1 MIEKDFNVNFAD
13 ALGERYITYAMA
25 TIMSRSLPDVRDGIK
40 PVHRRLLY
48 AMLKLRLDPESGFK
62 KCARVVGDVIGKY
75 HPHGDQAVYDALV
88 RLAQSFAVRYPL
100 VEGQGNFG
108 SIDGDNAAAMRYT
121 EAKLTRVAMLLLED
135 IDKDVVSFKNT
146 YDDSDIEPLILPGK
160 FPNLLA
166 NGSEGIAV
174 GMATS
179 IPPHNASE
187 IFQALIALL
196 DDNEISVAKLCS
208 YIKAPD
214 FPTGGVIYESE
225 ESIIKSYQTGKGSF
239 RVRAK
244 WHKEDLGKG
253 LYRIIITEIPYQVQ
267 KSRLIEKIADLYKQK
282 KLTLLGSIQ
291 DESDADLRIIIE
303 PKTRNIDS
311 DLLMEQLFKFTELE
325 NKFYLNMNVLN
336 SHTKPHIM
344 SLKQVLQEFIEHR
357 YVVMR
362 RKSNYLLDKIINR
375 LEILD
380 GYLIAYLN
388 LDKLIAIIRDNDEPK
403 PLIIKEF
410 SLTDNQAEAI
420 LNMKLRS
427 LRKLEEFKIK
437 AERDNLVKER
447 DFYEKLLASKSMQ
460 KKQLLK
466 EFKELKDEFSKDE
479 GDYARKTEII
489 HNELTVNFDEKSF
502 IESEK
507 VTLISSKLGWLRI
520 INGHAQDMDKL
531 KFKTGDEPKFNLE
544 LNSLDKILL
553 IALSGKFFMLDVHKL
568 PKGRGDGQPINSIV
582 DIANPANILK
592 ICKYEENKEYILATK
607 FGLGFRVAAKDLISQ
622 TKTGKQIV
630 NLANNDKLIACSEIK
645 EGDDSIILVN
655 SNRKM
660 LIFKISELPKMQRG
674 KGVIL
679 QRQVD
684 SELCD
689 VKSINFSE
697 GLAWRTGKQVRQEKD
712 LRAWLGKRAAKG
724 SMVPFGFPKS
734 CKFS

>member
-1 MIEKDFNVNFAD
+1 MTEKDYNINFAD

-187 IFQALIALL
+187 IFQALITLL
-196 DDNEISVAKLCS
+196 ENSDISVAELCH

-214 FPTGGVIYESE
+214 FPTGGVIYETKE
-225 ESIIKSYQTGKGSF
+225 AIIKSYQTGKGSF

-253 LYRIIITEIPYQVQ
+253 LYKIIISEIPYQVQ
-267 KSRLIEKIADLYKQK
+267 KSRLIEKIAELYKQK

-291 DESDADLRIIIE
+291 DESDADLRIVIE
-303 PKTRNIDS
+303 PKTRNIEPS
-311 DLLMEQLFKFTELE
+311 LLMEQLFKFTELE

-336 SHTKPHIM
+336 ANTKPHIM
-344 SLKQVLQEFIEHR
+344 SLKQVLEEFIEHR

-362 RKSNYLLDKIINR
+362 RKSNYLLDKIIAR
-375 LEILD
+375 LEILE

-403 PLIIKEF
+403 PLIVKEF

-437 AERDNLVKER
+437 AERDSLREEK
-447 DFYEKLLASKSMQ
+447 DFYEKLLASKALQ
-460 KKQLLK
+460 KKELLK
-466 EFKELKDEFSKDE
+466 EFKELKKEFTKEE
-479 GDYARKTEII
+479 GDYARKTKII
-489 HNELTVNFDEKSF
+489 HDELNASFDEKSF

-507 VTLISSKLGWLRI
+507 VTLISSKLGWLRVL
-520 INGHAQDMDKL
+520 NGHAQDVAKL
-531 KFKTGDEPKFNLE
+531 KFKTGDKSKFIIE

-553 IALSGKFFMLDVHKL
+553 VTMAGKFFMLDVHKL
-568 PKGRGDGQPINSIV
+568 PRGRGDGQPINSILEI
-582 DIANPANILK
+582 DNSANILQ
-592 ICKYEENKEYILATK
+592 IYKYEENQEFILATK
-607 FGLGFRVAAKDLISQ
+607 FGLGFRVSSKDLISQ

-630 NLANNDKLIACSEIK
+630 NLANNDKLIACAPIN
-645 EGDDSIILVN
+645 EGDDYVALVN

-660 LIFKISELPKMQRG
+660 LIFKISDLPKMQKG

-689 VKSINFSE
+689 VRAINFVA
-697 GLAWRTGKQVRQEKD
+697 GLSWNSGKQIRQETD
-712 LRAWLGKRAAKG
+712 LRAWLGKRSSKG
-724 SMVPFGFPKS
+724 NMVPFGFPKS
-734 CKFS
+734 NKFN